1 MFPMV
6 LKVRPSY
13 LSLQVFLIK
22 RNETWYFSNK
32 SFINTPTIIITI
44 EATPAANTSAIQQIT
59 VIHIKLP
66 TEWMPLEIV
75 VNKTSKHPAF
85 LQYLQMHIRKIS
97 LLIFGSY
104 SSYHP
109 VLTSFSHWM
118 KYETDVSLIR

>member
-1 MFPMV
+1 MV

-13 LSLQVFLIK
+13 LSLQSVLDK
-22 RNETWYFSNK
+22 TERETWYFSNK

-85 LQYLQMHIRKIS
+85 STIPANAYPQNIVTNIWVI
-97 LLIFGSY
+97 LIIPPCSNKLFT
-104 SSYHP
+104 
-109 VLTSFSHWM
+109 LD
-118 KYETDVSLIR
+118 EI